1 MVLPITYDLL
11 LEFVPDKTSRA
22 NPIPL
27 LGFGVEKQ
35 RVSFQLAVRAR
46 IKILMYEERNM
57 IGMFKQKS

>member
-1 MVLPITYDLL
+1 MTCYWSLSQIKQAGQIRFL
-11 LEFVPDKTSRA
+11 FW
-22 NPIPL
+22 
-27 LGFGVEKQ
+27 GFGVEKQ